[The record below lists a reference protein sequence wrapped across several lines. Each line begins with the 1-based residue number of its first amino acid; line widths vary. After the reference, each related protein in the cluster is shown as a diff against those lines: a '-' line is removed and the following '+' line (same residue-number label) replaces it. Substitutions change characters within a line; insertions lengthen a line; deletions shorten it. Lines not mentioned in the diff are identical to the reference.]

1 MLEVKSSLPSNK
13 KGYSEG
19 WFDWSF
25 HCGASHK
32 TLKIK
37 QFLAKKQKQNHP
49 IPQWIQM
56 ITGNKIRYNSKRTH
70 WRKTKLGL

>member
-1 MLEVKSSLPSNK
+1 MLEVTSSLPSNK

-19 WFDWSF
+19 WFGWSF
-25 HCGASHK
+25 IVESHK

-70 WRKTKLGL
+70 WRKTKLGS